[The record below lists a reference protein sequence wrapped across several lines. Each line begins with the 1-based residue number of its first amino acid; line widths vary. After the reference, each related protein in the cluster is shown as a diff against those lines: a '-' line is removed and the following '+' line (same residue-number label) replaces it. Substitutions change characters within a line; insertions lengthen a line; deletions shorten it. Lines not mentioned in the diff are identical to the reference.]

1 MKATGWLFEMI
12 FRRLQGSY
20 FEMKGNVVSNFLEFP
35 SFFTKFLYDTCLQK
49 IVLFLSHFI
58 AKRRYDDV
66 STAL

>member
-49 IVLFLSHFI
+49 TVLFLSHFI
-58 AKRRYDDV
+58 AKRRYDDF

>member
-35 SFFTKFLYDTCLQK
+35 SFFTKFLYDTSSK
-49 IVLFLSHFI
+49 DSIIFI
-58 AKRRYDDV
+58 SFYSKM
-66 STAL
+66 TL